1 MLLMSQGG
9 CENKQGEANK
19 CLRSDRMGLIN
30 GRYCNPFVQSQFSTL
45 FLLNLFTNLL
55 NWHLNPDLPP
65 EGKNIQSFPGLS
77 TQSLQAPQLST
88 PMRNSSSIPEN
99 LLLFPCLQSQ
109 EDLTIQPV
117 TRARNLGVALEL
129 GSSKFPISTQ
139 SPNPPW
145 HFSVV
150 SFPLCPMAHVQCRT
164 PSVSWDTATSHG
176 SSPCHPSVF
185 LTPTPAGFYLPPTP
199 RLLLASP
206 PVPATML
213 RPSTPS
219 ARLPFPTGCI
229 WHSGPLPV
237 FRHLLHF
244 IYRTLALPDFSPNP
258 QAASSQT
265 ALPVHSHLDN
275 F

>member
-1 MLLMSQGG
+1 
-9 CENKQGEANK
+9 
-19 CLRSDRMGLIN
+19 MGLIN

-199 RLLLASP
+199 RLLSSSP